1 MSSLKSA
8 FKEVSEKTFTIK
20 DDHKVYEATLIFGK
34 TTKDWDTD
42 TDWVPNENKYAAYII
57 TPRGK
62 PNYRS
67 KVWVSKDNMEKE
79 LSFIKGEVSI
89 REILSNPSFKVF

>member
-1 MSSLKSA
+1 MSSLKST
-8 FKEVSEKTFTIK
+8 FKEVFEKTFTIR

-42 TDWVPNENKYAAYII
+42 WVSNENKYAAYII

-62 PNYRS
+62 PNYQS
-67 KVWVSKDNMEKE
+67 KVWVSKDNMEKGI
-79 LSFIKGEVSI
+79 SFIKGEVSI
-89 REILSNPSFKVF
+89 HDLLSNPSFKPF